1 MIIEA
6 LFNLIF
12 ALVNLILNL
21 LPELPNFDENLL
33 DNFHLALQTIFD
45 NTGLLGF
52 FIPISTIKVLIPLV
66 ILVLNFEHIYHFAL
80 WVISWIK
87 SHN

>member
-6 LFNLIF
+6 LFNLVFGLI
-12 ALVNLILNL
+12 NLILNM
-21 LPELPNFDENLL
+21 LPSLPDFDTNLL
-33 DNFHLALQTIFD
+33 TNFHNALQTIFD

-52 FIPISTIKVLIPLV
+52 FIPIDTIKTLIPLV

-87 SHN
+87 NHN